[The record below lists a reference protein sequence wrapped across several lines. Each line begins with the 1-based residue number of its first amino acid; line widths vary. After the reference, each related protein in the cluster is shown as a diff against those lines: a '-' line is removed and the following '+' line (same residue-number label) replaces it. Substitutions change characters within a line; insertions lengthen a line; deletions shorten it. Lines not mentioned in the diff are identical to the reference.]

1 MADGMRN
8 GQVDKTVYRGLCFIG
23 IAADTNSVRVE
34 CSDGKLLR
42 IRPLQYNEKY
52 PELKPWAIEARGKS
66 FSPKMLSA
74 IPPLTLGY
82 KNRLYSPNRVLY
94 PLKRVDWDPNGAPGS
109 TGPGGRNTQNRGIS
123 KYKRI
128 SWDEALDIVQAEIT
142 RIKETY
148 GMEAILSQSDG
159 HAETKTVH
167 AAHGCH
173 RKLLRMLGGFTLQ
186 TRNTDSWEG
195 WYWGAKHVWGCENL
209 GQMVPV
215 SNIAWD
221 ISKNSDG
228 VLFWGC
234 DPETTPW
241 GFNGQMASRLSYWW
255 SELGIKQVYIAPDCN
270 YGNAVHADK
279 WIPVLPNTDA
289 ALYLGVAHTWM
300 VEGAYDKEYVATHSV
315 GFDKFEDYVLGK
327 TDGVAKTAKWA
338 AEITGVPS
346 YTIKALARYWAKKK
360 VSVAIGNGGPGV
372 RGPYSTEPARLQAC
386 LLAMQGVGKPGR
398 HQMKMIEWGLYNK
411 KTNNPFP
418 PPKYVPLALAANRGW
433 AYTDT
438 PPQFIPKDMIH
449 DAINKPPISWYGTT
463 LSRDSVDQQ
472 FIKYTYPREGGT
484 PLHMIWTDSPSWI
497 TCWNDTN
504 AFIKALQKPEI
515 EFVLAQ
521 HPWMEND
528 CQMADLVLPS
538 NTMLEVD
545 DMGVESQSAAFS
557 LVFHEPRA
565 VEARGESM
573 SDYEIVVKIAERF
586 GIADKYTGGKSVDD
600 WIKTGWEHSGCA
612 NEITYEELK
621 EKGYYVVPQD
631 PNWKDNKA
639 GMASFVEDPEKN
651 PLYTPSGK
659 IEFYSERLATNFPD
673 DKERP
678 PVPGWIGNGE
688 SHQECIG
695 GDRSKLYPLLVV
707 SNHPRWRVHSQHDDM
722 TWLREIHT
730 CKVTGPDGYQYEP
743 LWIHPSDAA
752 TRGIDDG
759 DVVKIYNERGT
770 VLAGAWVTERI
781 RPGAVYIDHGA
792 RWDPIVAG
800 ELDRGGA
807 INTITPHNITS
818 KNAAG
823 MVCSGFLVEVEAAD
837 LQAIRKQYPEA
848 FKRPYKADA
857 GLRLERVL
865 EGSRTA
871 GGE

>member
-1 MADGMRN
+1 MSESTKN
-8 GQVDKTVYRGLCFIG
+8 GQVDKTIYRGLCFIG
-23 IAADTNSVRVE
+23 IAADSNSVRVE
-34 CSDGKLLR
+34 CSDGKILR
-42 IRPLQYNEKY
+42 IRPLQYDEKY
-52 PELKPWAIEARGKS
+52 PELKPWTIEARGKS
-66 FSPKMLSA
+66 FSPSMLSA

-94 PLKRVDWDPNGAPGS
+94 PLKRVDWDPNGE
-109 TGPGGRNTQNRGIS
+109 RNPQNRGIS

-128 SWDEALDIVQAEIT
+128 SWDEALDIVVSEIN
-142 RIKETY
+142 RVKEKY

-173 RKLLRMLGGFTLQ
+173 RRLLRMLGGYTLQ

-215 SNIAWD
+215 ANVMWD
-221 ISKNSDG
+221 VSKNSDG
-228 VLFWGC
+228 ILFWGC

-241 GFNGQMASRLSYWW
+241 GFNGQLASRLSYWW
-255 SELGIKQVYIAPDCN
+255 TELGIKQVYIAPDCN

-289 ALYLGVAHTWM
+289 ALYLGIAHVWM
-300 VEGAYDKEYVATHSV
+300 TEGTYDQEYVKTHSV
-315 GFDKFEDYVLGK
+315 GFDRFRDYVLGAE
-327 TDGVAKTAKWA
+327 DGVPKTARWA

-346 YTIKALARYWAKKK
+346 YTIKALARYWANKK
-360 VSVAIGNGGPGV
+360 VSIAIGNGGPGV

-398 HQMKMIEWGLYNK
+398 HQFKMIEWGLYNK
-411 KTNNPFP
+411 KSNNPLP
-418 PPKYVPLALAANRGW
+418 PPKYAPLMMAANRGW
-433 AYTDT
+433 LYTDT

-449 DAINKPPISWYGTT
+449 DAILKPPISWYGTT

-484 PLHMIWTDSPSWI
+484 DVHMIWTDSPSWM

-504 AFIKALQKPEI
+504 SFARALQSPQI

-528 CQMADLVLPS
+528 CQLADLVLPS

-545 DMGVESQSAAFS
+545 DVGCESQTAAFS
-557 LVFHEPRA
+557 CIFHEPRA
-565 VEARGESM
+565 VEARGESK
-573 SDYEIVVKIAERF
+573 SDYEIVCAIAERI
-586 GIADKYTGGKSVDD
+586 GVLEEYTLGKSVDD
-600 WIKTGWEHSGCA
+600 WIKTGWEFSGA
-612 NEITYEELK
+612 AGEISFEDFK

-631 PNWKDNKA
+631 TNWKGSKA
-639 GMASFVEDPEKN
+639 GMLGFYEDPENN
-651 PLYTPSGK
+651 PLSTPSGK
-659 IEFYSERLATNFPD
+659 IEFYSERLAQKFPD

-678 PVPGWIGNGE
+678 PVPKWIGNGE
-688 SHQECIG
+688 SHQECLG
-695 GDRSKLYPLLVV
+695 GERAKLYPLLVI

-722 TWLREIHT
+722 TWLREIRT
-730 CKVTGPDGYQYEP
+730 CKVQGPDGYAYEP
-743 LWIHPSDAA
+743 AWIHPTDAA
-752 TRGIDDG
+752 ARGIVDG
-759 DVVKIYNERGT
+759 DVVSIYNERGA

-818 KNAAG
+818 KNVAG

-837 LQAIRKQYPEA
+837 LESLRKKYPEA

-865 EGSRTA
+865 EG
-871 GGE
+871 GE